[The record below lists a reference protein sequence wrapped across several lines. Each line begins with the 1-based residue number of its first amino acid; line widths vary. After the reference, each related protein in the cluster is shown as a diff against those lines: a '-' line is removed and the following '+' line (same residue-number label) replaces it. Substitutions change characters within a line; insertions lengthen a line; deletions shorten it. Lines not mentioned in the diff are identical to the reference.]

1 MSPRRWAIVVAA
13 VVLVPAAAWASWRF
27 LRPVEVAV
35 ATVQRGTVA
44 TQVEGP
50 GTVQARVPLTV
61 SARLT
66 STIVEVRADVGDAVR
81 EGQVLVVLDARDLA
95 ARRTAV
101 QRQQESIA
109 RQVEAADAA
118 VAKARA
124 DLVLASARMR
134 RDADLHAQGFLSV
147 ASLDTSTAA
156 HRGDEAALQAAE
168 ATSAARR
175 ADQRA
180 LREEAVVAAT
190 QVAYTRIAAPMPGI
204 VTQRLAEPGT
214 TVAPGTPIL
223 RLVDPRSLWVTTRI
237 DESVVERVHPG
248 QPATIRL
255 RSGTTLR
262 GKVERIGLQSD
273 AATRELDV
281 QVAFAEPPARIAIDQ
296 EAEVRIATG
305 EQAGVVVPAGALT
318 RDRQGRQ
325 GVLRVVDG
333 RARFT
338 PVVTGTAFDGRV
350 LVRDGLQPGDEVV
363 AEAAPVRAGMRIAPR
378 AP

>member
-156 HRGDEAALQAAE
+156 HRGAEAALQAAE